1 MGNSGDNTNNTCC
14 TTVTLPTLPTA
25 LLQYLVTIAENM
37 KSAIEKF
44 YPPAA
49 SLAQYVAELNFT
61 VRADI
66 SLVVRLRWVDVYG
79 KETVISET
87 GEVTIIRR
95 KFDKTSQ
102 IHLLQIKDIY
112 LSFGDG

>member
-1 MGNSGDNTNNTCC
+1 M
-14 TTVTLPTLPTA
+14 TLPTLPTT

-37 KSAIEKF
+37 KNAIEKF
-44 YPPAA
+44 YPAGA
-49 SLAQYVAELNFT
+49 SLAQYVGEMRFS

-66 SLVVRLRWVDVYG
+66 SLVVRMKWAEVYG

-87 GEVTIIRR
+87 NEVTIIRR

-102 IHLLQIKDIY
+102 VDLLQIKDIY
-112 LSFGDG
+112 LSFGREWAADPLFRV